1 MATYSVQ
8 CSSVGNFNYA
18 NRFTLY
24 VELNNRDGNAGTNKS
39 IVDYNVYFQ
48 NTSGGGTFT
57 SQTRLYFIING
68 EVKRDETFSVTGPRN
83 GSVSIASGSIEVE
96 HNSDGQKQIGFQAL
110 VQSNSY
116 GISGNIQD
124 SFTLT
129 TIPRASSVGGG
140 SGNIGGSTTI
150 SITRAADSFT
160 HTLRYSF
167 HNLNE
172 TIATGVGTSYQW
184 TIPTSFYSCIPNER
198 SSWGTIYC
206 DTYNGGQYIGTKE
219 TTFTATVTEE
229 SSRPI
234 VGGHIIDINENTRN
248 LTGNQWLFVKH
259 ASTAEMSIF
268 SEVRNYASIRS
279 VTVNGINV
287 GNSSPLVLTYYNVTT
302 PSFEIVTT
310 DSRGF
315 SNTYFAINPNYI
327 DYIPLTVNANFF
339 RPRPTD
345 SEIQLTY
352 SGNYFNGSF
361 GQVHN
366 ELAITWD
373 YKERNS
379 SEWIWGGFWLS
390 PNINGNTIV
399 QQTISLGTNFDYQK
413 DYNFRLYVSDKLNNY
428 HIYQDVSVGMPVF
441 YWGKDFFNI
450 MAEIKETLKFHDE
463 TPIYWR
469 EAGWGDQFAIKPL
482 FYGAFDDS
490 NMLRIMGASGGQNT
504 TPELHDLMT
513 ITADNGFVT
522 SGGYYDRGA
531 IRVLPNGNDD
541 HIYWSNLQNGWYW
554 HNNSYPVPNLP
565 EPWGFVEKR
574 GFVGGDFTVMFYTQN
589 RGKIYRKSG
598 NIYGAFG
605 WEVVSEPGCMQEKPI
620 LLYDNSSG
628 TTGTITLSESAANFY
643 YLEIF
648 FKNSYNFCS
657 SVKISAPEGKIAL
670 LEAFNVHASASGTTT
685 AETRTVNIN
694 GTTITTTGEDS
705 YGKWWSYGNKIEIVN
720 YIHITRVI
728 GYK

>member
-68 EVKRDETFSVTGPRN
+68 ELKRDDTFSVTGPRN

-259 ASTAEMSIF
+259 ASTAELSIF

-287 GNSSPLVLTYYNVTT
+287 GNSTPLVLTYYNVTT

-379 SEWIWGGFWLS
+379 SEWIWGGLWLS
-390 PNINGNTIV
+390 PNIDGNTIV

-413 DYNFRLYVSDKLNNY
+413 DYNFRLYVSDKLNDY

-441 YWGKDFFNI
+441 YWGKDFMIVNGRFKANTYFLGVKNPACWAYI
-450 MAEIKETLKFHDE
+450 GEIELGSQGSYAVLDC
-463 TPIYWR
+463 YM
-469 EAGWGDQFAIKPL
+469 GD
-482 FYGAFDDS
+482 
-490 NMLRIMGASGGQNT
+490 GQNGRAEQNTHARILLKQGWTGGTLPIGIT
-504 TPELHDLMT
+504 T
-513 ITADNGFVT
+513 
-522 SGGYYDRGA
+522 R
-531 IRVLPNGNDD
+531 
-541 HIYWSNLQNGWYW
+541 
-554 HNNSYPVPNLP
+554 
-565 EPWGFVEKR
+565 
-574 GFVGGDFTVMFYTQN
+574 YTQN
-589 RGKIYRKSG
+589 YRSSIKVKISHTSSTKCKLYMYLPFLYNDLTYTINGSYNSFTPSNTILSEEPTTDKEST
-598 NIYGAFG
+598 YYKDF
-605 WEVVSEPGCMQEKPI
+605 EPVS
-620 LLYDNSSG
+620 LYDNSSG
-628 TTGTITLSESAANFY
+628 TTGTVTLSETAANFD

-657 SVKISAPEGKIAL
+657 SVKISAPDGKIAL
-670 LEAFNVHASASGTTT
+670 LEAVHVHSSASGTAT

-705 YGKWWSYGNKIEIVN
+705 YGKWWSHGNNIGIDN
-720 YIHITRVI
+720 HIHITRVI